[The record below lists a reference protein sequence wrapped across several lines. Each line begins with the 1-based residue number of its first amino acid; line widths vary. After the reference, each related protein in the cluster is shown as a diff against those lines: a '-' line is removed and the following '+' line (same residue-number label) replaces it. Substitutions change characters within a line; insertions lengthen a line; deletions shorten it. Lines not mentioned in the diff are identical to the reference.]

1 MHSMRF
7 KRQIAVLSDIHGNS
21 LALKAVLEDIN
32 ERKIQ
37 SIFNLGDSL
46 YGPLDPI
53 GTADILI
60 ELNIPSICGNEDRV
74 LLVHSDKDL
83 INNPSLSY
91 VLDLIDS
98 KIQNWLGKQQKLV
111 EYDDIVLFHGTP
123 ENDSEYFIEK
133 ITENG
138 VKIKSNLELEAQVSG
153 FKQKIILCGHSHV
166 PRTIYLQNGKLIINP
181 GSVGLPAYTD
191 FYPYP
196 HNMETGTP
204 YARYSI
210 ISKSEKQWWIEDI
223 SVPYDWEKTAS
234 IAMENGRTD
243 WANWLKHGR
252 IF

>member
-1 MHSMRF
+1 MRF
-7 KRQIAVLSDIHGNS
+7 QNQIAVLSDIHGNI

-32 ERKIQ
+32 KRNIK
-37 SIFNLGDSL
+37 SILNLGDSL

-74 LLVHSDKDL
+74 LLVQSDKDL
-83 INNPSLSY
+83 ENNPSLSY
-91 VLDLIDS
+91 VLGLIDS
-98 KIQNWLGKQQKLV
+98 KILKWIEKQQKLV
-111 EYDDIVLFHGTP
+111 EYDDIILFHGTP

-133 ITENG
+133 VTKNG
-138 VKIKSNLELEAQVSG
+138 VKIKSNLELEAQISR
-153 FKQKIILCGHSHV
+153 FKQNIILCGHSHV
-166 PRTIYLQNGKLIINP
+166 PRSIYLQNGKLIINP

-196 HNMETGTP
+196 HNMETYTP

-210 ISKSEKQWWIEDI
+210 ISKNEIQWWIEDI
-223 SVPYDWEKTAS
+223 SVPYDWEKAAS
-234 IAMENGRTD
+234 IARENGRPD

-252 IF
+252 I